1 MQATVIISTYNQPQW
16 LQHVL
21 DGFAV
26 QTVQDFEVVIA
37 DDGSNS
43 DTRAVID
50 QMRQRAPYPI
60 IHVWHEDHGFRKCA
74 ILNKAILTSTTDY
87 LIFTDGD
94 CIPAPWFVERH
105 LALRERGRFLS
116 GGYVKLPMLVCH
128 RIAQQHVL
136 HRQVTRPSWLRRMGV
151 PTSTSL
157 LKLRRSSFIGRIFD
171 AITTTRPTWNGHNAS
186 TWKDYL
192 IQAGGFDERMV
203 YGGED
208 RELGERLENAG
219 IRGKQV
225 RYRIGCI
232 HLDHPRGYVST
243 EGLDE
248 NNAIRAHTRQS
259 RVTVTEHSSIHTLRN

>member
-1 MQATVIISTYNQPQW
+1 MRASVIISTYNQPQW

-21 DGFAV
+21 DGFSV

-37 DDGSNS
+37 DDGSDS

-50 QMRQRAPYPI
+50 HMRDRAPYPI
-60 IHVWHEDHGFRKCA
+60 VHMWHEDHGFRKCA
-74 ILNKAILTSTTDY
+74 ILNKAILASSTDY

-128 RIAQQHVL
+128 RIAQQHIL

-151 PTSTSL
+151 PSSTSL
-157 LKLRRSSFIGRIFD
+157 WKLRRSSFIGRIFD

-192 IQAGGFDERMV
+192 LQAGGFDERMV

-225 RYRIGCI
+225 RYRVGCV
-232 HLDHPRGYVST
+232 HLDHTRGYVT
-243 EGLDE
+243 DQGLDN

-259 RVTVTEHSSIHTLRN
+259 GGTVTEHSSIHPLRN

>member
-1 MQATVIISTYNQPQW
+1 MRASVIISTYNQPQW

-21 DGFAV
+21 DGFSV

-37 DDGSNS
+37 DDGSGS
-43 DTRAVID
+43 DTRAVIE
-50 QMRQRAPYPI
+50 QMQQRAPYPI
-60 IHVWHEDHGFRKCA
+60 IHVWHEDRGFRKCT
-74 ILNKAILTSTTDY
+74 ILNKAILASTTNY

-105 LALRERGRFLS
+105 LSLREPGRFLS
-116 GGYVKLPMLVCH
+116 GGYVKVPMLVCH

-157 LKLRRSSFIGRIFD
+157 LKLRRSSFIGGIFD

-192 IQAGGFDERMV
+192 LAAGGFDERMV

-225 RYRIGCI
+225 RYRIGCV
-232 HLDHPRGYVST
+232 HLDHPRGYVT
-243 EGLDE
+243 EHGLDR
-248 NNAIRAHTRQS
+248 NNAIRAATKASKATSTPHSLIGTS
-259 RVTVTEHSSIHTLRN
+259 R